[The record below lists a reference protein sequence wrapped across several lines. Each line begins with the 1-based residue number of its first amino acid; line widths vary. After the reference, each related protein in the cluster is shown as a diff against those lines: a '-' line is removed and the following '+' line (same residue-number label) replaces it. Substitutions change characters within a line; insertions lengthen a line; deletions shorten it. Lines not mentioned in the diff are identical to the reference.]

1 MSSSAPAISVLILTC
16 NEAASLTVLLP
27 ELARLMAQADRAY
40 EVVVIDADSPDG
52 TVAVAR
58 RHGARAITQTGNGY
72 ASALR
77 EGLAA
82 CQGQYIVTLD
92 ADMSHRAEVVSTL
105 LAAAEDADLVIA
117 SRYVDGGRA
126 DMRWDRR
133 LLSMLL
139 NRLFGAILRMPTR
152 DLSSGFRVYRR
163 AALTTLAPSGRH
175 FDILPELAALA
186 HFGGLRVQEIPF
198 HYRPRL
204 AGVSK
209 ARVFR
214 FAPAYL
220 NTLFRCWQI
229 KNRATS
235 TKTRASVR
243 GLDRLPP
250 VSGREE

>member
-1 MSSSAPAISVLILTC
+1 MDAAIPAVSVLILTR
-16 NEAASLTVLLP
+16 NEAASLAVLLP
-27 ELARLMAQADRAY
+27 ELARMMAQGERSY

-52 TVAVAR
+52 TVDVAR
-58 RHGARAITQTGNGY
+58 RHGARAIAQVGAGY

-82 CQGQYIVTLD
+82 CQGHFIVTLD
-92 ADMSHRAEVVSTL
+92 ADMSHRAEVVDAL
-105 LAAAEDADLVIA
+105 LAAAEDADVVVA

-133 LLSMLL
+133 LLSLLL
-139 NRLFGAILRMPTR
+139 NRLFGWALQVPVR

-163 AALTTLAPSGRH
+163 ATLATLAPRGEH

-198 HYRPRL
+198 HYYQRE

-209 ARVFR
+209 ARVLR

-220 NTLFRCWQI
+220 RTLLRCWRVKRI
-229 KNRATS
+229 ADAAAMRWP
-235 TKTRASVR
+235 R
-243 GLDRLPP
+243 GQG
-250 VSGREE
+250 S